1 MLGEMG
7 IVCAAR
13 VFAGSARVPRVISTF
28 RRLRED
34 LRDGDDSEPLERRQ
48 YTAVARQLQCSTDT
62 VERIV
67 QEWMYDRPL
76 KWLPYCRRAGV
87 SDLLDWLAARGVSR
101 GILSDYPADS
111 KLVALGIRHQFD
123 VVLSAV
129 DPDIGVF
136 KPHPRGFLA
145 AAERFGVRPEQV
157 VYVGDR
163 LDVDAA
169 GAAAAGM
176 RCAVLSR
183 RPIRTPDLIT
193 FRHFEQ
199 LKSVLASIC

>member
-1 MLGEMG
+1 MMGEMG
-7 IVCAAR
+7 LVCATR
-13 VFAGSARVPRVISTF
+13 VLSGGTRVPKVVSAF
-28 RRLRED
+28 RRIREE
-34 LRDGDDSEPLERRQ
+34 LRDDADAEPLERRQ
-48 YTAVARQLQCSTDT
+48 YTAVARQLRCSPDD
-62 VERIV
+62 VEHIV

-76 KWLPYCRRAGV
+76 KWLPYCRRPGI
-87 SDLLDWLAARGVSR
+87 SDLLEWLAAKGVARGV
-101 GILSDYPADS
+101 LSDYPAEE
-111 KLVALGIRHQFD
+111 KLSALGVRHQFD

-145 AAERFGVRPEQV
+145 AAARWGVPPSQV
-157 VYVGDR
+157 LYVGDR

-183 RPIRTPDLIT
+183 HSIRTPDLIT